1 MIPAGITTATVHL
14 DAPVSFTGEPGRL
27 HVVIAPSVSLIWT
40 ATGTPLGSFTDTFS
54 LNPGKELSVEL
65 PHTDQPGFE
74 DGFGNDFTGWYYTA
88 TVVYEKDGRRI
99 NFPPRDFQILA
110 GQTEVDLALV
120 PAGEAAPVPE
130 IAPILPVTSID
141 GFTGAV
147 TKTILGLQNVDNTT
161 DAQKPVSTLQQA
173 ALDKKIDAVRD
184 AGDTF
189 QILNRRLDF
198 KDLVTAKGSMINL
211 DHRSDGTGNTA
222 SPGQTYG
229 IDLHNYPGA
238 KAGFVFHQYSSVE
251 RAFALDNT
259 GSAPMIE
266 INNTENQTLNPGS
279 TGTGDFF
286 LLREMGTSILRLDK
300 DVVFRVGSTKVATF
314 LNTGNKALSVQ
325 AASTYN
331 GEAMDVTKAGTGAG
345 TALKVNNSGTGIG
358 LHINQLGAGQAFKV
372 SANLAANAGVYP
384 SLVEGWDYGP
394 SFTTAANGGTVLH
407 LVKNASGSGAV
418 LSLLNKGTGQTAAF
432 KDTSGAI
439 LSQIAANGE
448 FQHDVAGAGVV
459 LKAPAGQKYR
469 ITVADDGVLTTTA
482 IA

>member
-54 LNPGKELSVEL
+54 LNPGKELVVEL

-99 NFPPRDFQILA
+99 NFPARDFQILS
-110 GQTEVDLALV
+110 GQEEVDLALV
-120 PAGEAAPVPE
+120 PAGQAAPVPE

-141 GFTGAV
+141 GYTGAV
-147 TKTILGLQNVDNTT
+147 TKTILGLERVSNTT
-161 DAQKPVSTLQQA
+161 DAEKPISTLAQA
-173 ALDKKIDAVRD
+173 ALDKKVDNLRD
-184 AGDTF
+184 ALDTF
-189 QILNRRLDF
+189 MSISRRLNF
-198 KDLVTAKGSMINL
+198 QDLVSAKGSMINL
-211 DHRSDGTGNTA
+211 DHRANGTGAAN
-222 SPGQTYG
+222 GQTYG
-229 IDLHNYPGA
+229 IDIHNYPGA
-238 KAGFVFHQYSSVE
+238 KAGFVFHQYSSLE

-286 LLREMGTSILRLDK
+286 QLREMGTSIMRLDK
-300 DVVFRVGSTKVATF
+300 DIVFRMGGTKVATF
-314 LNTGNKALSVQ
+314 LHTAAKALSVQ

-358 LHINQLGAGQAFKV
+358 LHINQIGAGQGFKV
-372 SANLAANAGVYP
+372 SANLAANAGVYA
-384 SLVEGWDYGP
+384 SLVEGYDYGP
-394 SFTTAANGGTVLH
+394 SFSTAANGGTVLS
-407 LVKNASGSGAV
+407 LTKNGTGNGAV
-418 LSLLNKGTGQTAAF
+418 LSLTNKGTGQTAAF
-432 KDTSGAI
+432 KDAAGAI
-439 LSQIAANGE
+439 LSQISANGE
-448 FQHDVAGAGVV
+448 YQHDIAGAGVV

-469 ITVADDGVLTTTA
+469 ITVADDGALTTTA